1 MRAGWLK
8 SFLLVLPFFLVGFLP
23 GWASSPASSPEGLQA
38 GGEGIPSGSSP
49 GQPEPAG
56 FQPVGAS
63 SPEGGTTAPSG
74 ETAVSLPQ
82 VLPAGKPERLTA
94 EEKEILSRVELL
106 ENLELLENIE
116 LFEDFLLVLKE
127 DEEE

>member
-23 GWASSPASSPEGLQA
+23 GWASSPASSPEGFQA

-56 FQPVGAS
+56 
-63 SPEGGTTAPSG
+63 GTTAPSG
-74 ETAVSLPQ
+74 ETAVSLPR

>member
-23 GWASSPASSPEGLQA
+23 GWASSPASSPEG
-38 GGEGIPSGSSP
+38 
-49 GQPEPAG
+49 
-56 FQPVGAS
+56 
-63 SPEGGTTAPSG
+63 GTTAPSG
-74 ETAVSLPQ
+74 ETAVSLPR

-106 ENLELLENIE
+106 ENLELLKNIE